1 MSESARS
8 VFYFGVYLLVLGALL
23 ILVPNVLLAFGAM
36 PPTGEVWIRLVGML
50 VLILGTFYMV
60 AGRNNLTAFFRWTL
74 VTRTTAVFFLL
85 GFIFARLASP
95 FILVFWLGDLAGA
108 IWTFLALRRE
118 GKLRQG

>member
-8 VFYFGVYLLVLGALL
+8 IQFFGVYMVVLGILLV
-23 ILVPNVLLAFGAM
+23 LVPNVMLAFAAM

-50 VLILGTFYMV
+50 VMILGSFYVV
-60 AGRNNLTAFFRWTL
+60 AGRNGLTAFFRWTL
-74 VTRTTAVFFLL
+74 VTRLSAVLFLL

-108 IWTFLALRRE
+108 IWTYLALRRE
-118 GKLRQG
+118 GNK